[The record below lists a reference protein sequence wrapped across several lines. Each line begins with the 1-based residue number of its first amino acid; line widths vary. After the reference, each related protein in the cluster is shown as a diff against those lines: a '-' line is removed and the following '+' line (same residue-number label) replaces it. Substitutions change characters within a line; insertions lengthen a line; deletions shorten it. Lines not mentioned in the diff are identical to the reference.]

1 MGDFLAFRKMI
12 SPVVIQIL
20 FWIAVIGVV
29 LTGVSIMGGTSS
41 YSSALPVD
49 PKIVGLIVIILG
61 PLVVRFYCELLIVF
75 FRMYESMRVIERNT
89 AAGSPP
95 PPVA

>member
-20 FWIAVIGVV
+20 FWLATIGVV
-29 LTGVSIMGGTSS
+29 LAGVSIMGGSS
-41 YSSALPVD
+41 SFSSPLPID
-49 PKIVGLIVIILG
+49 PKIAGLIVIILG
-61 PLVVRFYCELLIVF
+61 PLVIRFYCELLIVF

-89 AAGSPP
+89 SAGSPP
-95 PPVA
+95 AAP

>member
-20 FWIAVIGVV
+20 FWIIVIGVV
-29 LTGVSIMGGTSS
+29 LFGISIMSGTAS
-41 YSSALPVD
+41 YGTPFPVD
-49 PKIVGLIVIILG
+49 PKIAGLIVIILG

-89 AAGSPP
+89 SAGAPP
-95 PPVA
+95 TVP

>member
-20 FWIAVIGVV
+20 FWIMVIGVV
-29 LTGVSIMGGTSS
+29 LTGVAIMGGNSA

-49 PKIVGLIVIILG
+49 PKIVGLIVILLG

-89 AAGSPP
+89 SAGSPP
-95 PPVA
+95 VAP